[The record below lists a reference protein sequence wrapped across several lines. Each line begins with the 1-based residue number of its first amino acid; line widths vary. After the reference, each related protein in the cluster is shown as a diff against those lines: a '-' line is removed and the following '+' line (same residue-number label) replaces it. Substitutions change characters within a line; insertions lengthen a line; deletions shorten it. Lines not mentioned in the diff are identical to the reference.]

1 MESGTT
7 KNKPARFNV
16 SWSSV
21 FLKKIDRYIEL
32 TGNNRSNFL
41 AEAAK
46 AYIEQES
53 KKILSQQSFLDQA
66 TAGELIEQITS
77 IIEQQSDSA
86 WVGRTIAFIAA
97 LIRPL
102 VLLRDKK
109 YEPLTL
115 GGITYYFDYDNI
127 DKLIERFE
135 NDNSLGEAR
144 LVINPLKA
152 YMTTLPNYNPALPL
166 AKQSHETKEAFGYVT
181 MFLLPKLKQ

>member
-1 MESGTT
+1 MESSTT
-7 KNKPARFNV
+7 KHKLARFNV
-16 SWSSV
+16 SWSNL

-41 AEAAK
+41 AEATK

-86 WVGRTIAFIAA
+86 WASRTIAFIAA

-115 GGITYYFDYDNI
+115 DKIAYYFDYENVG
-127 DKLIERFE
+127 KLIDRFE
-135 NDNSLGEAR
+135 NDDSFGEEK
-144 LVINPLKA
+144 LVIKPLKA
-152 YMTTLPNYNPALPL
+152 YMMTLPDYNPALPL
-166 AKQSHETKEAFGYVT
+166 TKQSHKTKEIFGYMT

>member
-7 KNKPARFNV
+7 KNKLARFNV
-16 SWSSV
+16 SWNSV
-21 FLKKIDRYIEL
+21 FLKKIDWYIEL

-53 KKILSQQSFLDQA
+53 KKLLSQQSFLDKA
-66 TAGELIEQITS
+66 TAGELIEQIVF
-77 IIEQQSDSA
+77 IVQQQGDSG
-86 WVGRTIAFIAA
+86 WTGRAIAFISA

-115 GGITYYFDYDNI
+115 DGIAYYFDYENVG
-127 DKLIERFE
+127 KLIDRLE
-135 NDNSLGEAR
+135 NDDSFGEAQR
-144 LVINPLKA
+144 MIIPLKTHMA
-152 YMTTLPNYNPALPL
+152 TLPNYNPALPL
-166 AKQSHETKEAFGYVT
+166 AKQSHETKEAFGYIT

>member
-1 MESGTT
+1 MESSTT
-7 KNKPARFNV
+7 KHKLARFNV
-16 SWSSV
+16 SWSNL

-41 AEAAK
+41 AEATK

-86 WVGRTIAFIAA
+86 WAGRTIAFIAA

-115 GGITYYFDYDNI
+115 DKIAYYFDYENVG
-127 DKLIERFE
+127 KLIDRFE
-135 NDNSLGEAR
+135 NDDSFGEEK
-144 LVINPLKA
+144 LMIKPLKA
-152 YMTTLPNYNPALPL
+152 YMITLPNYNPALPL
-166 AKQSHETKEAFGYVT
+166 AKQSHKTKEIFGYMT